1 MRRPAFRALPVF
13 CAIAGV
19 ALVVRLGGAIAA
31 VGNLGVSPAQAAE
44 AAPSP
49 APAASEPA
57 PAAPSPAAEAESRS
71 TPPPA
76 VDPETL
82 EALAARRAELEK
94 RAQEIRDRETTLAAA
109 QKRLDQRLAE
119 VRAIE
124 SKIEAIA
131 KEREAEEDARI
142 KSLVK
147 IYETMKPKDAARVFE
162 QLDLPVLLKVVERM
176 KEAKTAPILAA
187 MEPSKA
193 KAVTVAIA
201 AKDDP
206 KLKTAKLGAKP

>member
-1 MRRPAFRALPVF
+1 MRRPALRALPIF
-13 CAIAGV
+13 CAIAAV
-19 ALVVRLGGAIAA
+19 ALLVKLGGAIAA
-31 VGNLGVSPAQAAE
+31 IGDLGVSPAQAAE
-44 AAPSP
+44 AAPSSVP
-49 APAASEPA
+49 PSSEQA
-57 PAAPSPAAEAESRS
+57 PAAPPPAAEAEGRPA
-71 TPPPA
+71 PPPA
-76 VDPETL
+76 VDPDTL

-94 RAQEIRDRETTLAAA
+94 RAREIRDREATLAAV

-124 SKIEAIA
+124 SKIEAVA
-131 KEREAEEDARI
+131 QQREAEEDARL

-162 QLDLPVLLKVVERM
+162 QLELPVLLKVVERM

>member
-1 MRRPAFRALPVF
+1 MPRSALRALPVF
-13 CAIAGV
+13 CTIAAV
-19 ALVVRLGGAIAA
+19 ALVVKLGGAIAA

-44 AAPSP
+44 AASSSAPPS
-49 APAASEPA
+49 SEPA
-57 PAAPSPAAEAESRS
+57 PAVSALAAEAESRS
-71 TPPPA
+71 APPPA
-76 VDPETL
+76 VDPDTL

-94 RAQEIRDRETTLAAA
+94 RAQEIRDREATLAAV

-124 SKIEAIA
+124 SKIESIA
-131 KEREAEEDARI
+131 QQREAEEDARL

-162 QLDLPVLLKVVERM
+162 QLEVPVLLKVVERM